1 MAHSAVDKYSVSIM
15 AIKAWQDIWSRTF
28 GEMPLR
34 VTMEYLIQS
43 ELEWLNQDFKAL
55 ISRESSVSVKWVAQ
69 EEVWKQLILSTK
81 ASPETSRL
89 FPIISNDKDL
99 DLQQISKSH
108 DELVLSSEHE
118 EEIYKLQVQLE
129 QMKQSFKKES
139 SDLHLKIKA
148 KDEQLRSANDY
159 LELLTAERETDRN
172 EIETL
177 TRNLAQERKWRDNE
191 IKAKDDLRLQVN
203 SQLTQG
209 LARSAKKNEFCIF
222 MHKHHLCLSLK
233 VSI

>member
-1 MAHSAVDKYSVSIM
+1 MAQSVDKYSISIM

-55 ISRESSVSVKWVAQ
+55 ISQQSFSVKWVAQ
-69 EEVWKQLILSTK
+69 EEVWKQMILSST
-81 ASPETSRL
+81 ALESSRL
-89 FPIISNDKDL
+89 FPIISNNSPQEKDEVFL
-99 DLQQISKSH
+99 RRH
-108 DELVLSSEHE
+108 DELQVNENE

-139 SDLHLKIKA
+139 SDLNLKIKA
-148 KDEQLRSANDY
+148 KDEQLRSANEY
-159 LELLTAERETDRN
+159 LEVLTAERESDRG

-177 TRNLAQERKWRDNE
+177 TRHLAQERKWKDKE
-191 IKAKDDLRLQVN
+191 MKAIDDLRLQVK
-203 SQLTQG
+203 S
-209 LARSAKKNEFCIF
+209 
-222 MHKHHLCLSLK
+222 
-233 VSI
+233 